1 MLRIKVELVPFG
13 NESLTRSIGQVL
25 IANDGTGDLAVGNY
39 KYSIT
44 DASGKIRGKLK
55 GHDREKSVFSLLKDI
70 LNKSIVT

>member
-13 NESLTRSIGQVL
+13 DESRTRSIGQIL
-25 IANDGTGDLAVGNY
+25 IANDGTGDSAVGNY

-55 GHDREKSVFSLLKDI
+55 GHAREKSVFSLLKDI